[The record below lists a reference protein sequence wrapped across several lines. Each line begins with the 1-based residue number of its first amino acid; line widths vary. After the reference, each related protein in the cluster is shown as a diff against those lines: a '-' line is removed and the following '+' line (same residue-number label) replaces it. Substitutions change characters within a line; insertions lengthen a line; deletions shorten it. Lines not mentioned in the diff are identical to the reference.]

1 MGVLPQDTPTHDHN
15 QHQDPLHNSN
25 SHDKKHAFKSMLRQ
39 RQIAVRHSKGSSSTT
54 SDTLSRHSQSTFI
67 SSIHD
72 IPTSNHHSMYPHES
86 QGISLKTLREEAEA
100 SGISTNGHYHHGH
113 NINNN
118 NHSNNSTYGSA
129 RHHTAMKEEP
139 ITIHGPA
146 ESLFTRQRDSSN
158 NSGNSP
164 RDESFGSPTEAIF
177 TSNKEV
183 SQEAFD
189 LREILMAR
197 RVSGPPPRT
206 KQELIMTFN
215 HPEEPPSAPL
225 QLTTRPGVST
235 QDNVSMASM
244 VLPQTIRFLP
254 VNPVSPVSP
263 VSLVSHVNPVN
274 NDSSNDSRS
283 SASPPQAIAPM
294 SLAPQAKPVLPAS
307 TKFPL
312 PPKPDVAHA
321 KSSHPV
327 PSQAG
332 EPSATG
338 KTAQNQTLIALEERL
353 KQKLLSQKRDEDKT
367 SKPTSPIT
375 LTTSNHDASKTPPQP
390 PTQQPQQTAAQ
401 QQRQKQRQQQQ
412 LQEQLQ
418 APQITMPQQLQL
430 LQEQEEILTKKQKQL
445 HRKLLQD
452 QELQVLQQRAQA
464 LAQIQAQAPARA
476 QAARAPMDP
485 RLSKDDMRPTRT
497 LDSEQKTKSPIV
509 EASTNV
515 HPPTYQVT
523 LDRRDRTERGYDRGS
538 DRGSDRGNDR
548 GSGSDRGSDRSYEGG
563 YDRGYDRS
571 YDRDRDR
578 YDRDRGEHAR
588 GYDRSK
594 DRGYDRN
601 QRDYNRDRD
610 VRDRIPDR
618 LERLERV
625 PERERA
631 LERPVDRS
639 ITKSGDTTPKSIP
652 TPPPR
657 EISTNVTTNANAS
670 STDSAVNAGAS
681 ANTTKVNAGK
691 PRSTDTRPETV
702 LRPVKLE
709 ASSPPR
715 IGTRDEPILFTAN
728 RQVIVEQPK
737 AGGVTK
743 EPTTTDAPILF
754 SPVNRA
760 QQELQQQP
768 QPTVE
773 DNANGSIM
781 FSQASRRLQ
790 QQIEESPILFSASSR
805 MINQAPGAGL
815 TGSGGSFVQPPLLAP
830 ERWRRIAIHD
840 ANRNNTRRLQQMQ
853 APQSLALTNDHPG
866 APFFNSNG
874 LNMVARPTGGEIG
887 RSDMSLA
894 YEVIDRCNADLQ
906 LLQQRYSNVLG
917 QLHTVSAK
925 ALESDARLNQLAA
938 QVELELKLSR
948 MHHEMKRGFEFQQL
962 PEIQRMMRATQ
973 ELVSRL
979 SQLSNSAAAGSATAV
994 VVAPTIKTI
1003 PGTQGRGEGGGDVGK
1018 KAGSIPIS
1026 NGDRWPRFGEGWDQR
1041 STSASAAAAR
1051 AMAAFGESTTTTASS
1066 GDVNSKKR
1074 KSAFD
1079 TNADGSPV
1087 SGAQDNRKRVADNS
1101 NVNAA
1106 SSHLSYV
1113 VSGTGKG
1120 AGTGSGPVHAS
1131 AASSSSAVAPGSGS
1145 GSETGT
1151 GAGPGSSSLSASS
1164 SGAIGDVA
1172 GTAEEEVVLIRP
1184 CLSYN
1189 IAPKGCRFTANN
1201 SPCPYMHTCLYC
1213 GSVEHTVLQCDY
1225 TSVEPSN
1232 DGTFAPGR

>member
-1 MGVLPQDTPTHDHN
+1 
-15 QHQDPLHNSN
+15 
-25 SHDKKHAFKSMLRQ
+25 
-39 RQIAVRHSKGSSSTT
+39 
-54 SDTLSRHSQSTFI
+54 
-67 SSIHD
+67 
-72 IPTSNHHSMYPHES
+72 
-86 QGISLKTLREEAEA
+86 
-100 SGISTNGHYHHGH
+100 
-113 NINNN
+113 
-118 NHSNNSTYGSA
+118 
-129 RHHTAMKEEP
+129 
-139 ITIHGPA
+139 
-146 ESLFTRQRDSSN
+146 
-158 NSGNSP
+158 
-164 RDESFGSPTEAIF
+164 
-177 TSNKEV
+177 
-183 SQEAFD
+183 
-189 LREILMAR
+189 
-197 RVSGPPPRT
+197 
-206 KQELIMTFN
+206 
-215 HPEEPPSAPL
+215 
-225 QLTTRPGVST
+225 
-235 QDNVSMASM
+235 MASM

-283 SASPPQAIAPM
+283 SASPPQATAPM

-321 KSSHPV
+321 RSSHPV

-332 EPSATG
+332 EPSAVG

-476 QAARAPMDP
+476 QAVAQAQAQPTQPLPSQPKNQSQPQPPQQQTKPAQPQPQPLPSKQPLSSKPPQTQPLPSKPQQPKPQQPPQPQPHQPMQPPTKTLQQQQYQQPKDQKPTPPQPTNMIRTSSGSGSGQATRPTSMSALQARAPMDP

-578 YDRDRGEHAR
+578 YDRDRGEHVR

-618 LERLERV
+618 LERPERV

-631 LERPVDRS
+631 PERPVDRS

-670 STDSAVNAGAS
+670 STNSAVNAGAS

-815 TGSGGSFVQPPLLAP
+815 TGSGGSFVQPVTSLDARSHYSPLSAGGGSPFMMPTATTPVGFLP
-830 ERWRRIAIHD
+830 F
-840 ANRNNTRRLQQMQ
+840 QQMQ

-1051 AMAAFGESTTTTASS
+1051 AMAAFGESTTTTTASS

-1151 GAGPGSSSLSASS
+1151 GAGPGSSLSASS

-1172 GTAEEEVVLIRP
+1172 GTTEEEVVLIRP